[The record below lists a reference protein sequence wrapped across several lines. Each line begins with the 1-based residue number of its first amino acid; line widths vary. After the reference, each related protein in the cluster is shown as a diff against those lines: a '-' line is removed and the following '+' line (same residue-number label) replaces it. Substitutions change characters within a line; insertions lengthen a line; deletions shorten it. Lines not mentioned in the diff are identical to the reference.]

1 MANQDTNSVN
11 GRGSALSVKQDRPGG
26 GRVRDTVT
34 PAQSAELTALRGPQ
48 TPAPPLH
55 RNDGGSANRT
65 TADEDRSEDA
75 RARRRRMLRLTLMAG
90 GIFVVLAGSF
100 VMWLRGGRYASTDDA
115 YVQAA
120 KLVVTTDVSG
130 IVTSVD
136 VHEGQV
142 VKAGDVLFRVDPR
155 QFQIAVANAAAQL
168 AMTAETIEALKQ
180 DYRRMLHDID
190 AQQAQVE
197 LDQANFSRVAKLVHS
212 DTVSES
218 MYDQA
223 RFSLA
228 AGQAKLDSLRQQAQV
243 QLARL
248 GGDPNIP
255 VTQHPQYL
263 QVKAQL
269 DEAQRQLDHSV
280 VRAPFSGIATQVDA
294 LQPGTY
300 LAASTAAL
308 TTTGAIGLVAN
319 DDLWVVAF
327 MKETDLTYVRP
338 GNHVDIKVD
347 TYPGHTWSGTV
358 QSISPASASQF
369 SILPA
374 QNASGNWVKVVQRIP
389 VRIGVN
395 QASSGSVLRSG
406 MSVTVNIDTG
416 HHRSLMD
423 LF

>member
-1 MANQDTNSVN
+1 V
-11 GRGSALSVKQDRPGG
+11 L
-26 GRVRDTVT
+26 RV
-34 PAQSAELTALRGPQ
+34 G
-48 TPAPPLH
+48 
-55 RNDGGSANRT
+55 
-65 TADEDRSEDA
+65 
-75 RARRRRMLRLTLMAG
+75 LMAG
-90 GIFVVLAGSF
+90 GIFVVLAASF
-100 VMWLRGGRYASTDDA
+100 VTWLYGGRYASTDDA

-130 IVTSVD
+130 IVTSVE
-136 VHEGQV
+136 VHEGQS
-142 VKAGDVLFRVDPR
+142 VKAGDVLFRLDPR
-155 QFQIAVANAAAQL
+155 QFKIAVANTTAQL
-168 AMTAETIEALKQ
+168 SMTAETIEAMKQ

-197 LDQANFSRVAKLVHS
+197 LDQVNFSRAAKLVNS
-212 DTVSES
+212 ESVSES
-218 MYDQA
+218 TYDQA

-228 AGQAKLDSLRQQAQV
+228 SDQAKLDSLRQEAQV

-263 QVKAQL
+263 QAKAQV

-280 VRAPFSGIATQVDA
+280 VRAPFAGIATQVDA

-300 LAASTAAL
+300 LAASTAVV
-308 TTTGAIGLVAN
+308 TETGAIGLVSTEDA
-319 DDLWVVAF
+319 WVVAF

-338 GNHVDIKVD
+338 GNHVDIRVD
-347 TYPGHTWSGTV
+347 TYPGRTWSGTV
-358 QSISPASASQF
+358 QTISPASASQF

-395 QASSGSVLRSG
+395 QAATEPVLRSG
-406 MSVTVNIDTG
+406 MSVRVKIDTR
-416 HHRSLMD
+416 HHRSLAD
-423 LF
+423 LL